1 MEKNEFNSIGID
13 GRLDWAR
20 IKKLFS
26 IGLFAAILTL
36 IADMMLG
43 WGIQDESLSGIP
55 RMFSAYRHAG
65 NQMLFAVAVLG
76 MLGIILEGL
85 CYFGIYRLM
94 AEKSLP
100 VCYL

>member
-55 RMFSAYRHAG
+55 RMFSAYR
-65 NQMLFAVAVLG
+65 QSDAVCSCRAWDAWN
-76 MLGIILEGL
+76 
-85 CYFGIYRLM
+85 YFGRPVLFWN
-94 AEKSLP
+94 LP
-100 VCYL
+100 ADGREIPEACV

>member
-43 WGIQDESLSGIP
+43 WGIQDES
-55 RMFSAYRHAG
+55 
-65 NQMLFAVAVLG
+65 
-76 MLGIILEGL
+76 
-85 CYFGIYRLM
+85 
-94 AEKSLP
+94 
-100 VCYL
+100 